1 MRRSFSL
8 FLILG
13 LVIIVGILA
22 YLLGRKANVPA
33 KETFISNTTFVKHI
47 AELSS
52 LEVQG
57 TATLN
62 RTNLQNDGSFSDAMR
77 RMFLENTVH
86 LTVPYIA
93 KYGVNLQEQNIS
105 INEKDSLVT
114 ILLPQPKLLSY
125 ELRLDKADANTK
137 KGLLQSSSDQ
147 EYTDVDKSLYTKTRQ
162 QMENNPTYIKQSQ
175 DKISQILREYYTP
188 FHYKVNVV
196 FDQNLNNTNQ

>member
-8 FLILG
+8 LLILA

-22 YLLGRKANVPA
+22 YLLGRKANVPT

-114 ILLPQPKLLSY
+114 IILPQPKLLSY

-147 EYTDVDKSLYTKTRQ
+147 EYSDVDKSLYTKTRQ

-175 DKISQILREYYTP
+175 DKISQILREYYVP
-188 FHYKVNVV
+188 FHYKVNVI
-196 FDQNLNNTNQ
+196 FDQNLNTSNQ